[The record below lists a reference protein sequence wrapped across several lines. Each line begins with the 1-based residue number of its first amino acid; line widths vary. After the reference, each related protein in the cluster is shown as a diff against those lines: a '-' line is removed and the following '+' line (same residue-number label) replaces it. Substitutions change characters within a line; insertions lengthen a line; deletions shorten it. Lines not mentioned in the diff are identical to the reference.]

1 VPAPQVVVDTNV
13 LVSGFLN
20 PHGAPGRLVEWMR
33 DGVVTPGLDDRIL
46 AEYREVLLRPEFGLP
61 PEDVRLV
68 LSSVVAH
75 AVWAR
80 VDPEHADFDL
90 PDPDDAMFAECAAAL
105 ACPLVTG
112 NLRHFPRT
120 RMQSVKI
127 LRPAEFVG
135 TVVGRRD

>member
-1 VPAPQVVVDTNV
+1 MPAPQVVVDTNV

-33 DGVVTPGLDDRIL
+33 DGTATSGLDDRIL
-46 AEYREVLLRPEFGLP
+46 AEYREVLLRQEFSLP
-61 PEDVRLV
+61 PEDVRMV

-75 AVWAR
+75 AVWAK
-80 VDPEHADFDL
+80 VGPEHAVFDL

-112 NLRHFPRT
+112 NLRHFPRA
-120 RMQSVKI
+120 RMRSVEI
-127 LRPAEFVG
+127 LRPAEFVA
-135 TVVGRRD
+135 TVIGRRN